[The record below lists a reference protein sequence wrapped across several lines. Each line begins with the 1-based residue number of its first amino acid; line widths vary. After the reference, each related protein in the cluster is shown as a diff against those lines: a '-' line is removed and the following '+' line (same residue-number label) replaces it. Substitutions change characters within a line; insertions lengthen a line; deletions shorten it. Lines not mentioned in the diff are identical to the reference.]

1 MLQTLHDLWTGFWSI
16 PNLKL
21 WLTAAWLL
29 YLVPLC
35 AWIVLQKREPVATLS
50 WLLSLAMLPYL
61 GYLVYFLLG
70 PQKIKR
76 QQLRRSRS
84 REGLDT
90 YEVFAPSDGNSAELP
105 MLAQKITGLPPSTA
119 TSVQLLV
126 DGCATYQALLDAI
139 AGAQN
144 HVHVEYYIFNGDR
157 TGQRVLEAL
166 TERARAGVKV
176 RLLLDAVGS
185 GRLKRRT
192 LQPLLDAGGEHA
204 WFHPARFRPF
214 TRPWL
219 NLRTHRKIVVVDG
232 VVAFTG
238 GINVTDEED
247 ESLRDD
253 AYRDL
258 HLRMEGEVVRSVQQV
273 FVEDWVYATGQQRK
287 DFQGTRLWSATEANI
302 QGGIATQTLISGP
315 DSAWEPIHRL
325 KVAAIHE
332 ARKRVWL
339 VTPYFVPGEAA
350 RMALTS
356 AALGGLD
363 VRLVV
368 PKTSDSRLVTL
379 AARSYF
385 DELLAAGVKVYEYGP
400 RMMHSKALL
409 CDDGLA
415 IIGSAN
421 FDHRSFRLNF
431 EISMMF
437 RDRGVA
443 GTLAQLL
450 EGEIAASSQV
460 HPQRDR
466 SLWRHRLP
474 EALARLMSPLL

>member
-1 MLQTLHDLWTGFWSI
+1 
-16 PNLKL
+16 
-21 WLTAAWLL
+21 
-29 YLVPLC
+29 
-35 AWIVLQKREPVATLS
+35 
-50 WLLSLAMLPYL
+50 
-61 GYLVYFLLG
+61 
-70 PQKIKR
+70 
-76 QQLRRSRS
+76 
-84 REGLDT
+84 
-90 YEVFAPSDGNSAELP
+90 
-105 MLAQKITGLPPSTA
+105 
-119 TSVQLLV
+119 
-126 DGCATYQALLDAI
+126 
-139 AGAQN
+139 
-144 HVHVEYYIFNGDR
+144 
-157 TGQRVLEAL
+157 
-166 TERARAGVKV
+166 
-176 RLLLDAVGS
+176 
-185 GRLKRRT
+185 
-192 LQPLLDAGGEHA
+192 
-204 WFHPARFRPF
+204 
-214 TRPWL
+214 
-219 NLRTHRKIVVVDG
+219 
-232 VVAFTG
+232 
-238 GINVTDEED
+238 
-247 ESLRDD
+247 
-253 AYRDL
+253 
-258 HLRMEGEVVRSVQQV
+258 
-273 FVEDWVYATGQQRK
+273 
-287 DFQGTRLWSATEANI
+287 
-302 QGGIATQTLISGP
+302 
-315 DSAWEPIHRL
+315 
-325 KVAAIHE
+325 
-332 ARKRVWL
+332 
-339 VTPYFVPGEAA
+339 
-350 RMALTS
+350 MALTS